1 MTLKETR
8 AFIYEQMVK
17 LDKGEISIDQA
28 LTQSKLATRI
38 IESYNTEIKAVELAT
53 TIGTPTESYQAVI
66 SHIEGE

>member
-8 AFIYEQMVK
+8 QFIYQQMVA

-38 IESYNTEIKAVELAT
+38 IESYNTEVKAIEVASNLGKPIADYKEAIK
-53 TIGTPTESYQAVI
+53 Q
-66 SHIEGE
+66 IEG